1 MRRIPGIKDV
11 EAAVKADSVFRSSG
25 AGGLTG

>member
-1 MRRIPGIKDV
+1 MRRIPGIKV